1 MGLNAILK
9 DEVRDILSALRSATV
24 DSAIAAPQ
32 SSDAAAYL
40 AGYLAALE
48 SVALALGVRSGATQT
63 TFRAPNTLQAP
74 RRLPSQ
80 NEATDRGSQIEPR
93 VRRYP

>member
-48 SVALALGVRSGATQT
+48 AVALALGLRSAAMHT
-63 TFRAPNTLQAP
+63 TFQAPTTPPGP

-80 NEATDRGSQIEPR
+80 NEATDRGFQVEPR